1 MSFLQQFISQLE
13 ENEDMSNLKA
23 KAAELQGELQ
33 AGEPRTSRSGQL
45 RSVIDNFEHKKAAA
59 RGLKAKVNDL
69 GEQLKAAEV
78 QLDEITTEVHALEEK
93 RAKLCESLAGE
104 PDSDTDEDAYPE
116 GDTEY
121 PTPEGSLTGKGGKG
135 KGKRKFKG
143 KVKSWSLISG
153 LNEEDLEEMLE
164 VSRAELKR
172 RRTGDRENTQS
183 EEEDV
188 EFSQSSQDSG
198 L

>member
-1 MSFLQQFISQLE
+1 M
-13 ENEDMSNLKA
+13 
-23 KAAELQGELQ
+23 AEM
-33 AGEPRTSRSGQL
+33 
-45 RSVIDNFEHKKAAA
+45 
-59 RGLKAKVNDL
+59 
-69 GEQLKAAEV
+69 
-78 QLDEITTEVHALEEK
+78 QLDEITTEVLSLEEK
-93 RAKLCESLAGE
+93 RAKLCESLAVE
-104 PDSDTDEDAYPE
+104 PDSDEDEDAYPE
-116 GDTEY
+116 GDTDY
-121 PTPEGSLTGKGGKG
+121 PTPEGSLAGKGGKG
-135 KGKRKFKG
+135 KGKNKFKG

-188 EFSQSSQDSG
+188 EFTQSSQGSG